1 MFENGEGDGGGF
13 TKDGDLK
20 EARVDGMGEIGY
32 LFKLETEFS
41 TKFQIFSR
49 SPYEVVGLPYLIWG
63 LFQSPLR
70 SINPSVALIDIFLH
84 ISHIIVLEAVL
95 ALFGRGFIFG
105 LQRFAMDLGTGAQ
118 VLLGI
123 RKKIVRTCA
132 NKIGATDFWVSD
144 GELSVSRR
152 GTGAHELL
160 CEGIDQRPNGPQCT
174 SWNLNCHSDS
184 PSSFLCSA
192 AMPRDNKVDR
202 EASVI
207 CKSSNGRVTMK

>member
-13 TKDGDLK
+13 TEDGDLE

-32 LFKLETEFS
+32 LFKLEREFS
-41 TKFQIFSR
+41 TSFQIFSR
-49 SPYEVVGLPYLIWG
+49 SPHEVVGLPYLIGG

-70 SINPSVALIDIFLH
+70 SINPPVALIDIFLH
-84 ISHIIVLEAVL
+84 ISHIVVLETVL
-95 ALFGRGFIFG
+95 VLVGRGFIFG
-105 LQRFAMDLGTGAQ
+105 LQRFAMDLGAGAQ
-118 VLLGI
+118 VLLGV

-132 NKIGATDFWVSD
+132 NKIGATDFWVCD

-160 CEGIDQRPNGPQCT
+160 CEGINQRSNCPQCT
-174 SWNLNCHSDS
+174 SLNVNCHSDS

-192 AMPRDNKVDR
+192 AMAQDIKFDR
-202 EASVI
+202 EASVVCNQI
-207 CKSSNGRVTMK
+207 MEADES